1 MPVKAVKAEY
11 LLFLSS
17 INMQKNEQV
26 KISLK
31 DCYLPD
37 GVNIYISDNQY
48 FV

>member
-26 KISLK
+26 KISLN
-31 DCYLPD
+31 DYCLHD
-37 GVNIYISDNQY
+37 VFNIYIIDNQ
-48 FV
+48 